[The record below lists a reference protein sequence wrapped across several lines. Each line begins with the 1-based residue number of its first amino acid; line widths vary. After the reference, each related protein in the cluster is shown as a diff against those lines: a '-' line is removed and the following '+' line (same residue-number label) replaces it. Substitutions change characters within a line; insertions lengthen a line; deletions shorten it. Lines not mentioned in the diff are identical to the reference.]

1 MAKHISSIDYK
12 YIPIEY
18 VIATSKLNEVIRKKD
33 KQIKELLKD
42 NVKLRRNN
50 EK

>member
-1 MAKHISSIDYK
+1 MKRISSSGYK

-18 VIATSKLNEVIRKKD
+18 AIENAKLNEIIRKKD

-42 NVKLRRNN
+42 NMKLRS
-50 EK
+50 KK